1 MKEEHA
7 KKKFS
12 TPNTFVVISIFIM
25 IATALTWLIPSGVF
39 ERAFDEAT
47 GRTLVVP
54 GTFKLVAHTPVSLPQ
69 MVMSIYEGMVDAANI
84 IFFTFFSYGFMVML
98 IKVGA
103 FDAGVGALIRKLK
116 SKGHYAMPLIA
127 IIFSFMGASFGIYEE
142 TYGFVPVVMSLGV
155 ALGYDPLYGAIT
167 VLGGMATGY
176 AAASINPY
184 TVAIAQTIGELPLFS
199 GMTFRWC
206 CYLCFMA
213 FFLFYMYRYG
223 RMVKADPKK
232 SFVYGVEFPFLS
244 NASSKELAEK
254 DFTTRH
260 KISLALCFS
269 TVIIFAYGAIKY
281 GWYFSELSAIFI
293 VMMFVIGL
301 VNKQSINDTCN
312 AFVDISKN
320 ILFAA
325 FVIGLSRAILIVL
338 QKGQIIDTVCYY
350 FSNGLS
356 GMPKIVAAEAMFGFQ
371 TMLNLFIPSGS
382 GQAVTSM
389 PLMIPLA
396 DLLSIN
402 RQIAVLAFQFGDGF
416 SNLFWPTA
424 CATLCAVSGV
434 PINKWWRFFAPY
446 FLYITIIASI
456 LIAIAVS
463 INYGPF

>member
-1 MKEEHA
+1 
-7 KKKFS
+7 
-12 TPNTFVVISIFIM
+12 
-25 IATALTWLIPSGVF
+25 
-39 ERAFDEAT
+39 
-47 GRTLVVP
+47 
-54 GTFKLVAHTPVSLPQ
+54 
-69 MVMSIYEGMVDAANI
+69 MVDAANI

-116 SKGHYAMPLIA
+116 SKDHYAMPLIA

-199 GMTFRWC
+199 GMAFRWC

-325 FVIGLSRAILIVL
+325 FVTCHSYRPAKRADNRYGLLLLLKRPQRNAQNRRGGSDVRLSDHAEPLYPFRQRTGCHINAAHDTARRFAEHQQADRSAGFPIRRRILQPFL
-338 QKGQIIDTVCYY
+338 AH
-350 FSNGLS
+350 
-356 GMPKIVAAEAMFGFQ
+356 GMRHALRRIRRPH
-371 TMLNLFIPSGS
+371 
-382 GQAVTSM
+382 
-389 PLMIPLA
+389 
-396 DLLSIN
+396 
-402 RQIAVLAFQFGDGF
+402 
-416 SNLFWPTA
+416 
-424 CATLCAVSGV
+424 
-434 PINKWWRFFAPY
+434 
-446 FLYITIIASI
+446 
-456 LIAIAVS
+456 
-463 INYGPF
+463 